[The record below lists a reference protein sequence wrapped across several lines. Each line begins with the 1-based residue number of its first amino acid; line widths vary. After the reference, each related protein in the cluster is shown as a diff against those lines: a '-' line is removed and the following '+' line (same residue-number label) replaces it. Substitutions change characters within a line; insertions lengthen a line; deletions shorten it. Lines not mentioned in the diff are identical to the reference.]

1 MPDIQLTDQLGLDID
16 IKPSPTSALV
26 KYFKDLPKLIV
37 EGKPLKNIAGLT
49 LADPAITTFRTG
61 LDVAEPVPIGLANV
75 QLALNAGVTGALGIF
90 VPAPNPAGKPD
101 TLFSADEFGEDVPVA
116 QTERYV
122 SIEFTVTVGPS
133 IAAAVSDSIFGFA
146 ASSSVS
152 ITNYRK
158 FSIAPKPPTILD
170 AIKESLSNF
179 QLLGGL
185 DDLTAMAQDSVIALS
200 GTGSLQFSATANL
213 LTAVNPLAAAD
224 LPSLI
229 PLQLNEGPSV
239 SIGASFT
246 LTGRYQIRVHKTG
259 PNTIRLGYFREHGSQ
274 FDITAD
280 ASAGVS
286 LDLGTTDLFAKLVS
300 AISPN
305 AAADLAEL
313 KAAKIDDQTA
323 SAIRQTVKASIQR
336 SLEVALSFE
345 LGGSSSSSAAF
356 LYEID
361 LAALDESG
369 RKAIQHALHG
379 NLTDLVAQED
389 ALPIGITA
397 KKSIFTNLRQR
408 THSLKINLLG
418 IYNFL
423 SVSQLTLKGV
433 VMYDGDTGQLVMTD
447 TASASKM
454 QAGVLNVGGKPN
466 HADPAQ
472 MRTILASSF
481 LITATYRAA
490 GCVVTPPTLKSSQI
504 FSELHARTNRQTMQD
519 ELDTAVGLGL
529 MSAAEQNELIA
540 STNDFGRTIVYAHA
554 DYDDTLTAAL
564 FLMNGGA
571 PRSIAEYEMIGRTAM
586 QIVIRDDAVDPS
598 RLQPLQNDDLWRRM
612 NQSGQPGFLQIFPKL
627 NHLQLGAIT
636 ADYSTIVWWSKTM
649 AATAEKLARLR
660 QSAND
665 AAASKELRAD
675 LANHLRSIAAD
686 TRDEFGRPWGLIA
699 MDMASGNKSA
709 ASVVFTGPV
718 ISWAK
723 QRTTNR
729 AAG

>member
-1 MPDIQLTDQLGLDID
+1 MPDIQLTDELGLDIE

-26 KYFKDLPKLIV
+26 KYFKDLPKLV
-37 EGKPLKNIAGLT
+37 VAGKPLKDIAGLT
-49 LADPAITTFRTG
+49 LANPAITTFQTG
-61 LDVAEPVPIGLANV
+61 LNVAEPVPIGLANV
-75 QLALNAGVTGALGIF
+75 QLALNAGMTGSLGIF
-90 VPAPNPAGKPD
+90 VPVPSPAGEPG
-101 TLFSADEFGEDVPVA
+101 TLFVADEFGEDVPVA
-116 QTERYV
+116 QNERYV
-122 SIEFTVTVGPS
+122 STEFTLTVGPS
-133 IAAAVSDSIFGFA
+133 IAATVSDSIFGFA
-146 ASSSVS
+146 ASSSIS

-170 AIKESLSNF
+170 AVTESLANF
-179 QLLGGL
+179 QLPGGL
-185 DDLTAMAQDSVIALS
+185 DDLNAMAQDSLLALS
-200 GTGSLQFSATANL
+200 GTGNLQFSATADL

-229 PLQLNEGPSV
+229 PIQLNEGPSITV
-239 SIGASFT
+239 GASFA

-259 PNTIRLGYFREHGSQ
+259 PNTVRLGYFRQHGSQ

-286 LDLGTTDLFAKLVS
+286 LELGTTDLFAKIIS

-305 AAADLAEL
+305 ATADLAEL
-313 KAAKIDDQTA
+313 KAAQIDDATA
-323 SAIRQTVKASIQR
+323 SAIHQTVKASIQR

-369 RKAIQHALHG
+369 RAAVQHALHG
-379 NLTDLVAQED
+379 NLTDLVAKED
-389 ALPIGITA
+389 ALPKGITA

-408 THSLKINLLG
+408 RHSLKINLLG
-418 IYNFL
+418 IYNFI

-433 VMYDGDTGQLVMTD
+433 VMYDDDSGQLVLTD
-447 TASASKM
+447 SASASKM

-472 MRTILASSF
+472 LRSVLASSF

-490 GCVVTPPTLKSSQI
+490 GCVISPPALKSSQV

-529 MSAAEQNELIA
+529 MTAAGQNELIA
-540 STNDFGRTIVYAHA
+540 STSDFGRTIVYAHA

-564 FLMNGGA
+564 FLNGAA
-571 PRSIAEYEMIGRTAM
+571 PRSIAEYEAIGRTAM
-586 QIVIRDDAVDPS
+586 QITIHDDAVDPS
-598 RLQPLQNDDLWRRM
+598 RLQPLQDDDLWRRM
-612 NQSGQPGFLQIFPKL
+612 KQSGPTAFHQIFPSLDSSK
-627 NHLQLGAIT
+627 LGAIT
-636 ADYSTIVWWSKTM
+636 ADYLTIVWWAKTM

-660 QSAND
+660 QSATD
-665 AAASKELRAD
+665 AAVSKQLRAD
-675 LANHLRSIAAD
+675 LANHLKSVAAD

-699 MDMASGNKSA
+699 MDIASGNKSA

-723 QRTTNR
+723 QRTSNR
-729 AAG
+729 ATG

>member
-1 MPDIQLTDQLGLDID
+1 MPDIQLTDELGLDIE

-26 KYFKDLPKLIV
+26 KYFKDLPKLVIA
-37 EGKPLKNIAGLT
+37 GKPLKPIAGLT
-49 LADPAITTFRTG
+49 LADPAITTFQTG
-61 LDVAEPVPIGLANV
+61 LNVAEPVPVGLPNV

-90 VPAPNPAGKPD
+90 VPAPSPGGKPD
-101 TLFSADEFGEDVPVA
+101 TLFGADEFGEDVPVA
-116 QTERYV
+116 QNERYV
-122 SIEFTVTVGPS
+122 STEFTLTVGPS
-133 IAAAVSDSIFGFA
+133 VAAVVSDTTFGFA

-152 ITNYRK
+152 IANYRK

-170 AIKESLSNF
+170 AVEESLSNF
-179 QLLGGL
+179 QLPGSL
-185 DDLTAMAQDSVIALS
+185 DDLNAMDQDSVIALS
-200 GTGSLQFSATANL
+200 GSGNLQFSATANL
-213 LTAVNPLAAAD
+213 LTAVNPLAAVD

-229 PLQLNEGPSV
+229 PLQLNEGPSITV
-239 SIGASFT
+239 GASFA

-259 PNTIRLGYFREHGSQ
+259 PNTLRLGYFREHGSQ

-286 LDLGTTDLFAKLVS
+286 LDLGTTDLFAKIVT

-305 AAADLAEL
+305 ATADLAEL

-323 SAIRQTVKASIQR
+323 SAIHQTVKASIQR

-345 LGGSSSSSAAF
+345 LGGGSSSSAAF

-361 LAALDESG
+361 LVALDQSG
-369 RKAIQHALHG
+369 RAAVQHALHG
-379 NLTDLVAQED
+379 NLTDLVAKEG
-389 ALPIGITA
+389 ALPAGITA

-408 THSLKINLLG
+408 RHSLKINLLG
-418 IYNFL
+418 IYNFI

-433 VMYDGDTGQLVMTD
+433 VMYDDDSGQLVLTD
-447 TASASKM
+447 SASASKM
-454 QAGVLNVGGKPN
+454 QAGVINVGGKPN

-472 MRTILASSF
+472 LRSVLASSF

-490 GCVVTPPTLKSSQI
+490 GCVIGPPALKSSQI
-504 FSELHARTNRQTMQD
+504 FSELHASTNRQTMQD

-529 MSAAEQNELIA
+529 MTAAEKNELIA
-540 STNDFGRTIVYAHA
+540 AASDFGRTIVYAHA
-554 DYDDTLTAAL
+554 DYDDALTAAL
-564 FLMNGGA
+564 FLNSGA
-571 PRSIAEYEMIGRTAM
+571 PRSIGEYETIGRTAM
-586 QIVIRDDAVDPS
+586 QIVIHDDTVDPS

-612 NQSGQPGFLQIFPKL
+612 KQSGPTAFRQIFPSLDSSK
-627 NHLQLGAIT
+627 LGAIT
-636 ADYSTIVWWSKTM
+636 ADYLTIVWWAKTM
-649 AATAEKLARLR
+649 AATAEKLARIR
-660 QSAND
+660 QFATD
-665 AAASKELRAD
+665 ATASKQLRAD
-675 LANHLRSIAAD
+675 LANHLRSVAAD

-699 MDMASGNKSA
+699 MDIASGNKSA

-723 QRTTNR
+723 QRTANR